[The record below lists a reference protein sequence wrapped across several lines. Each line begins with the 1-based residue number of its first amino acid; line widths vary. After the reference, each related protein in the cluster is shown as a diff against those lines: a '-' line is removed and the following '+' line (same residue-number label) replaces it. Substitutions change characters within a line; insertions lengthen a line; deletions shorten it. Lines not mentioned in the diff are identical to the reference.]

1 MPTIAGGVVALAL
14 LAGLIVSLV
23 LPLPFKSWA
32 SATFIAI
39 TSAILVYF
47 FFSLVRIGRGNKRTT
62 GDVLLVSALGVIS
75 LPIHFAFVY
84 LHTGI
89 YRSGDKAETI
99 VSISDAIY
107 FSVVTWTTLGYGDI
121 LPSPASKNVVMI
133 EVALGYVLMAL
144 LIAALVRSV
153 QREA

>member
-1 MPTIAGGVVALAL
+1 MPTVAGGVVALAL
-14 LAGLIVSLV
+14 LASVIASLAI
-23 LPLPFKSWA
+23 PLPFKGWA

-39 TSAILVYF
+39 TSAILAYF
-47 FFSLVRIGRGNKRTT
+47 FFSLVSKGRGNKRTT
-62 GDVLLVSALGVIS
+62 GDVLLVSALGIIS
-75 LPIHFAFVY
+75 LPVHFAAVY

-89 YRSGDKAETI
+89 YRSGNEAETI

-121 LPSPASKNVVMI
+121 LPSPTSKNVVMI